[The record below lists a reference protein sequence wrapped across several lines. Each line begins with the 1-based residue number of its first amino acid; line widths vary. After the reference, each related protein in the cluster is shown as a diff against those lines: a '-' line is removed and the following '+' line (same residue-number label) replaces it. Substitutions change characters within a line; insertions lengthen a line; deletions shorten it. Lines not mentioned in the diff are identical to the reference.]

1 MSSFTKIAFVQG
13 LQRSLIS
20 RGVLPQYSSPLQA
33 KIAAENASDSIK
45 EELDTQE
52 PPEEEVQEA
61 LVDLVENV
69 PAEDTVEAIE
79 EIAQKGELEEALAV
93 LQEADQSKQA
103 SIAYRFLAKMAAED
117 ASVLVGAPEKQ
128 NDGRDPSFAN
138 KGGKAIIDKLTAS
151 VPQTTVKAIN
161 PNATSQGID
170 FDQIDKTVTAKQAA
184 WLLRKLAGGDASE
197 IGGKGAEPAQHD
209 GKPEGFANNG
219 GDPIL
224 QHLDLKAGHGLDAA
238 VPHPNSE
245 AGTPREDK
253 LDVSKQTDAAASKQT
268 DVAALVHKCASE
280 VGHFLPHNLT
290 NRDKVAALRTMS
302 LMNNTERAIY
312 LGRIKQAAEEKAKV
326 DAEQSKDINNLEEDV
341 KNIETA
347 LNKQD
352 EEKVAAQMLRRLGIG
367 V

>member
-151 VPQTTVKAIN
+151 IPQTTVKAIN

-253 LDVSKQTDAAASKQT
+253 LDVGP
-268 DVAALVHKCASE
+268 DVAALVHKTASE

-326 DAEQSKDINNLEEDV
+326 DAEQSKDINNLEDDV